1 MHQGLLS
8 GRKIESMLC
17 TEVKISGSLPNLE
30 LYIYGLSSA
39 FCDKYYAFIDRA
51 SYHCYQEAF
60 FRMVFKPPSPSP
72 PSASSSSE
80 PSTPVDSEQ
89 YVTLTV
95 RELLSRIR

>member
-1 MHQGLLS
+1 MHQGLPS

-39 FCDKYYAFIDRA
+39 FCDKDYAFIDRA

-60 FRMVFKPPSPSP
+60 FRMVFQ
-72 PSASSSSE
+72 ASIAFASFRFVIFRAFD
-80 PSTPVDSEQ
+80 PC
-89 YVTLTV
+89 
-95 RELLSRIR
+95 R